1 MKIEATFFRV
11 KVALVIIYG
20 TAGKN
25 VIRSALRKYT
35 PKNALLNVAE
45 NLFGKN
51 SNSFFASAQTALSA
65 LKYISG
71 ADTI

>member
-1 MKIEATFFRV
+1 MKIEATSFRV

-35 PKNALLNVAE
+35 PKNALPNVAE
-45 NLFGKN
+45 NLFG
-51 SNSFFASAQTALSA
+51 
-65 LKYISG
+65 
-71 ADTI
+71 

>member
-1 MKIEATFFRV
+1 MKIEATSFRV

-45 NLFGKN
+45 NLFGKTVTLF
-51 SNSFFASAQTALSA
+51 SRPHRQP
-65 LKYISG
+65 
-71 ADTI
+71 

>member
-1 MKIEATFFRV
+1 MKIEATSFRV
-11 KVALVIIYG
+11 KVALIIIYG
-20 TAGKN
+20 AAGKN

-71 ADTI
+71 ADTS

>member
-1 MKIEATFFRV
+1 MKIEATSFRV
-11 KVALVIIYG
+11 KVALIIIYG

-35 PKNALLNVAE
+35 PKNALPNVAE

-51 SNSFFASAQTALSA
+51 SNSFSVIITSVS
-65 LKYISG
+65 KHVSYRIN
-71 ADTI
+71 